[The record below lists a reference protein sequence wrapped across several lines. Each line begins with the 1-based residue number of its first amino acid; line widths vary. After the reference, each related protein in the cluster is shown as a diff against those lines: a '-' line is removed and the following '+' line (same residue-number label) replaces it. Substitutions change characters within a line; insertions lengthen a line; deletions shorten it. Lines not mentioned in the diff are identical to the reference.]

1 MSDVRGRVEGAH
13 AEHDV
18 KFYGLSTCVWCKKT
32 RRYLE
37 EAGVEFEFTY
47 LDLLQGDERAEAL
60 GVVKQWNPAGT
71 FPTTVIDGETCV
83 TGFQPDELREL
94 LGL

>member
-1 MSDVRGRVEGAH
+1 MSEARGRVEGAH

-18 KFYGLSTCVWCKKT
+18 RFYGLSTCVWCRKT

-37 EAGVEFEFTY
+37 DADVAFDFTY
-47 LDLLQGDERAEAL
+47 LDLLMGDERADAL
-60 GVVKQWNPAGT
+60 AAVKKWNPAVT
-71 FPTTVIDGETCV
+71 FPTIVIDDEKGV
-83 TGFQPDELREL
+83 TGYSPDQIKEI